1 MQYVTYG
8 DMFTFTI
15 AIVGIIGL
23 VFTTLTFIYLFTHK
37 K

>member
-8 DMFTFTI
+8 DMF
-15 AIVGIIGL
+15 AYSMVIIGIVSL
-23 VFTTLTFIYLFTHK
+23 VFTILIFLHK

>member
-8 DMFTFTI
+8 DMFTF
-15 AIVGIIGL
+15 AMVIVGIIGL
-23 VFTTLTFIYLFTHK
+23 VFTILIFAHK